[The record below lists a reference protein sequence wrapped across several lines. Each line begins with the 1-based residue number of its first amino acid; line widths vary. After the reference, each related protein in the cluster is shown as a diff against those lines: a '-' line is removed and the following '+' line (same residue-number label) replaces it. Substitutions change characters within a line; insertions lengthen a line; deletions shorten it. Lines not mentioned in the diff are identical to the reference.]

1 MTTTTADPTRV
12 TSPPPGFIMPDFG
25 PRTIP
30 ADGAGV
36 LTETGEQPAAVSAY
50 AGPRKIAFI
59 CSKGNLDMAY
69 PALIMGN
76 AALTEGAEV
85 HIFFTFW
92 GLDIVNNKTNDKL
105 RFTMAGNTA
114 MHMPDLGRLRPG
126 LEHASMPQALSHLPG
141 MTGLGT
147 RMMKR
152 MMAEEDVPDV
162 PEFLDL
168 MEAAGAHM
176 YACKLTF
183 DMMKLIEAD
192 LHSGVE
198 GVISAADF
206 IEISEGA
213 QVIFV

>member
-1 MTTTTADPTRV
+1 MTTTLPE
-12 TSPPPGFIMPDFG
+12 GFIIPDFG
-25 PRTIP
+25 PTTTRREP
-30 ADGAGV
+30 EAG
-36 LTETGEQPAAVSAY
+36 TAAAPSASTAPVP

-76 AALTEGAEV
+76 AALGEGVEV

-92 GLDIVNNKTNDKL
+92 GLDIVNMKTNHKL
-105 RFTMAGNTA
+105 QFTLAANTA

-126 LEHASMPQALSHLPG
+126 LEHASMPQALGNLPG
-141 MTGLGT
+141 MTGYAT

-152 MMAEEDVPDV
+152 MMAQEDVPDV

-168 MEAAGAHM
+168 MQAAGAHM

-183 DMMKLIEAD
+183 DMMKLLEAD
-192 LHSGVE
+192 MHPGVE

>member
-1 MTTTTADPTRV
+1 MTTTLPE
-12 TSPPPGFIMPDFG
+12 GFIIPDFG
-25 PRTIP
+25 PATSRRASTSAQPSEAP
-30 ADGAGV
+30 ASQA
-36 LTETGEQPAAVSAY
+36 AAVPS
-50 AGPRKIAFI
+50 GPRKIAFI

-76 AALTEGAEV
+76 AALGEGVEV

-92 GLDIVNNKTNDKL
+92 GLDIVNMKTNHKL
-105 RFTMAGNTA
+105 RFTLAANTA

-126 LEHASMPQALSHLPG
+126 LEHASMPQALGNLPG
-141 MTGLGT
+141 MTGYAT

-152 MMAEEDVPDV
+152 MMAQEDVPDV

-168 MEAAGAHM
+168 MQAAGAHM

-183 DMMKLIEAD
+183 DMMKLLEAD
-192 LHSGVE
+192 MHPGVE

>member
-1 MTTTTADPTRV
+1 
-12 TSPPPGFIMPDFG
+12 MPDFG

-141 MTGLGT
+141 MTGFGT